1 MSQIIA
7 DDRLKAQ
14 LNGFTEEVEVREAS
28 SGRVLGQFLPQAE
41 YRKLVIA
48 WAKTL
53 YTEEELDRASEEAQR
68 MPFKTLDQVLKE
80 LCRA

>member
-7 DDRLKAQ
+7 DDRLKEQ
-14 LNGFTEEVEVREAS
+14 LKDFKEEVEIREAS

-53 YTEEELDRASEEAQR
+53 YTEEELDRAEAEAR
-68 MPFKTLDQVLKE
+68 SMPFKTLDQVLKE
-80 LCRA
+80 LGRA